1 MTTRQ
6 NAVAQEAMYAEMA
19 AMDNQDEP
27 LENYSDRLVGAL
39 YRAGFVITP
48 VVLPTD
54 ALGEAAVSGVADTGN
69 PKHVWD
75 FLIPRVMAKPLP
87 SDAVICKNEKTES
100 DDALMLRVAREEI
113 KRQAAE
119 IERLQHWQRAVD
131 DACTVSWVI
140 VTDDARETVKAL
152 IARECQIALDPLV
165 SSDAQALI
173 DRGREEANKG
183 GGMLQKQKSSKL
195 REITKADVSR
205 AERWLNEAPREL
217 KRNEYHKVKMLCK
230 QVIRV
235 LRRKETES
243 ACNNTEAR
251 SLNAEIERLKT
262 RLEVSAYHPYD
273 GIVSRDAT
281 IKLQDERIA
290 ELQADAARYRYIRTH
305 RIGIK
310 WCELYAGGPLLD
322 GVIDSM
328 MTEAGPS
335 PINSAALHAAAQK
348 E

>member
-87 SDAVICKNEKTES
+87 SDAVICKNEMTES
-100 DDALMLRVAREEI
+100 DDALLLRVAREEI

-119 IERLQHWQRAVD
+119 IERLRQWQRAVD
-131 DACTVSWVI
+131 DACTVNWVP

-165 SSDAQALI
+165 SSDAQALM
-173 DRGREEANKG
+173 DRGKEEALSG
-183 GGMLQKQKSSKL
+183 
-195 REITKADVSR
+195 
-205 AERWLNEAPREL
+205 
-217 KRNEYHKVKMLCK
+217 
-230 QVIRV
+230 
-235 LRRKETES
+235 
-243 ACNNTEAR
+243 
-251 SLNAEIERLKT
+251 
-262 RLEVSAYHPYD
+262 
-273 GIVSRDAT
+273 
-281 IKLQDERIA
+281 
-290 ELQADAARYRYIRTH
+290 
-305 RIGIK
+305 
-310 WCELYAGGPLLD
+310 
-322 GVIDSM
+322 
-328 MTEAGPS
+328 
-335 PINSAALHAAAQK
+335 
-348 E
+348 

>member
-100 DDALMLRVAREEI
+100 DDALRVAREEI

-119 IERLQHWQRAVD
+119 IERL
-131 DACTVSWVI
+131 
-140 VTDDARETVKAL
+140 
-152 IARECQIALDPLV
+152 
-165 SSDAQALI
+165 
-173 DRGREEANKG
+173 
-183 GGMLQKQKSSKL
+183 
-195 REITKADVSR
+195 
-205 AERWLNEAPREL
+205 
-217 KRNEYHKVKMLCK
+217 
-230 QVIRV
+230 
-235 LRRKETES
+235 
-243 ACNNTEAR
+243 
-251 SLNAEIERLKT
+251 KT
-262 RLEVSAYHPYD
+262 RLEVSPDHDYD
-273 GIVSRDAT
+273 GIYCRDAT
-281 IKLQDERIA
+281 IKLQDEHIA
-290 ELQADAARYRYIRTH
+290 KLREQKPVNARLLAIVHQTVGMIENTSIETGYCCCGDGMDGHASPMICGHSATDQGAYLAGLLYEDAKSAIAAAEAQQAEPSCCPRQDRIRTRGRRRPLRENGSRTSSRTH
-305 RIGIK
+305 ERGNHHHNSDDCRDIARAAGTGLARLKGFIVADTRHKPGIDQALVVPAAVVVA
-310 WCELYAGGPLLD
+310 CPVNDAPRND
-322 GVIDSM
+322 ASASM
-328 MTEAGPS
+328 ERPF
-335 PINSAALHAAAQK
+335 
-348 E
+348 